1 MPDGQEIQDSL
12 TAPLAAQEEL
22 IRGPAQ
28 ALRQG
33 VQQLNQTAQ
42 RSGLPRLP
50 EPPEP
55 PKVFGR

>member
-1 MPDGQEIQDSL
+1 MPDEKQIQETL
-12 TAPLAAQEEL
+12 TAPLAALEEL

-50 EPPEP
+50 ELPEP

>member
-1 MPDGQEIQDSL
+1 MPDERQIQDAL
-12 TAPLAAQEEL
+12 TAPLAALEEL

-33 VQQLNQTAQ
+33 VQQLNESAQ

-55 PKVFGR
+55 PKVYGR